1 MNIEE
6 LTPEYIFNKLEK
18 GFKSNNLSNIDLSVG
33 NMDIRTIEKTVPED
47 RSKSFFIVERVSTNR
62 DWDDCIYGLDYYGL
76 CKCNLHND
84 FYILNFAGGGFK
96 SRAVKKKKDR
106 KGWCEKIC
114 MEIISRS
121 YGVDYYAFKTSIGYT
136 MTVDR
141 LREELKVIGN
151 DPR

>member
-62 DWDDCIYGLDYYGL
+62 DWDDCIYGP
-76 CKCNLHND
+76 LHN
-84 FYILNFAGGGFK
+84 FLP
-96 SRAVKKKKDR
+96 
-106 KGWCEKIC
+106 WQ
-114 MEIISRS
+114 
-121 YGVDYYAFKTSIGYT
+121 
-136 MTVDR
+136 
-141 LREELKVIGN
+141 L
-151 DPR
+151 